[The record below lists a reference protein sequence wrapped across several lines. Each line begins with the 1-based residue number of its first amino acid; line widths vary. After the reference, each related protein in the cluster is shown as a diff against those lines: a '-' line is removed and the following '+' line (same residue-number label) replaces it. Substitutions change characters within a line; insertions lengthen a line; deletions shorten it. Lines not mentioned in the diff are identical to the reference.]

1 MLQVVEYVREA
12 TAYAR
17 DMRRETAIIVAQ
29 VARVRADA
37 ESQYPEEEE
46 SGWAL
51 VPLLSDKSAEGETIK
66 KTNKEETQ

>member
-1 MLQVVEYVREA
+1 
-12 TAYAR
+12 
-17 DMRRETAIIVAQ
+17 MRRETAIIVAQ